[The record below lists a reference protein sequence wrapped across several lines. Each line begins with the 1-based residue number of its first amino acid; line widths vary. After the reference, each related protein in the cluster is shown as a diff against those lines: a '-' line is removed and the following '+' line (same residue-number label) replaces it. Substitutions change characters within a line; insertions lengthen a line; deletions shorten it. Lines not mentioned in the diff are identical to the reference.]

1 MGGTATKKIVAARWG
16 AHWDLLLML
25 YSIGTAEA
33 RVRGVLHFSKVFFS
47 FFTFVKKV
55 IFSLACV
62 CLSVCLLPDTIT
74 QECLDGLSSYL
85 VCG

>member
-1 MGGTATKKIVAARWG
+1 
-16 AHWDLLLML
+16 ML

-62 CLSVCLLPDTIT
+62 CLSVTGHDNSRMPGWIVFILGMWVDHGDTS
-74 QECLDGLSSYL
+74 E
-85 VCG
+85 